1 MKSEL
6 VETKQN
12 LNVIE
17 RQYSEANDTIIEKEN
32 VIIEL
37 NIRIREFEKNL
48 QTQSLQNEEREKQI
62 EEFTQ
67 HIKTRA
73 LIWKNLVQEKNNSQN
88 FKISEDELDQ
98 TDTEKDK
105 ILEVLK
111 VRLFIHF
118 SRYN

>member
-17 RQYSEANDTIIEKEN
+17 RQYSEANDTITEKEN
-32 VIIEL
+32 VIKEL
-37 NIRIREFEKNL
+37 SIRIREFEENF
-48 QTQSLQNEEREKQI
+48 QSQILQNEEREKQI

-73 LIWKNLVQEKNNSQN
+73 LIWKNLIQEKNNLPN

-105 ILEVLK
+105 ILEALK
-111 VRLFIHF
+111 VRLFII
-118 SRYN
+118 S